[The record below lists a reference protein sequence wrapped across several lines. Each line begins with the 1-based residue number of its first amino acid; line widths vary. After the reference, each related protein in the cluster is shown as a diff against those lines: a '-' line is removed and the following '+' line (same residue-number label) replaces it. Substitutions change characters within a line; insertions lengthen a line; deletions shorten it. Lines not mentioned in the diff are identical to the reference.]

1 MWFLYID
8 ILRFAFTFVVFQ
20 LGDFQECS
28 PEWKPSCVVVIEKY
42 NKLFFI
48 YYVSNFN
55 YKLSESCLNMILSF
69 LFSPLIYIFSQDNT
83 SEKYNSFWK
92 CDWGKCNTEVML
104 YEIKEFI
111 SYSQQ
116 SALKE
121 KRIYQK
127 HEVEFLSI
135 CKYQWLQQDFEDS
148 ASVSPVCRLYLP
160 SGNICNQYFKD
171 IYIKNQV

>member
-1 MWFLYID
+1 
-8 ILRFAFTFVVFQ
+8 
-20 LGDFQECS
+20 
-28 PEWKPSCVVVIEKY
+28 
-42 NKLFFI
+42 
-48 YYVSNFN
+48 
-55 YKLSESCLNMILSF
+55 
-69 LFSPLIYIFSQDNT
+69 
-83 SEKYNSFWK
+83 
-92 CDWGKCNTEVML
+92 ML

-160 SGNICNQYFKD
+160 SGNIWNQYFKD